1 MRCDLRRLALLAIL
15 PTLLGSCAA
24 GTAGLE
30 PAPAMPAARAGL
42 RPEYRI
48 FYDALSDYG
57 DWVLIE
63 PYGYLFRPSGE
74 LLGWRPYQS
83 GFWAPT
89 DSYGWVWISSEPFGW
104 ATYHYGRWMY
114 DDYQG
119 WVWRPG
125 LEWGPAW
132 VTWQMSD
139 QYVGWS
145 PLTWDQSSSGSGAR
159 VPGGGFLYTT
169 VDRMGTTDLSLHLK
183 RQSDLGESGATL
195 KPLENSAEAGGVQ
208 IELGPPIARI
218 ERVTGRSLTRVRV
231 DDALSTAGGGSG
243 PEVHGGRSRP
253 GAESGVEDM
262 RRAAEQN
269 AREARAL
276 TGRANRLPAR
286 LPVVRA
292 SGSAVRSAAQSRF
305 PRGSAR
311 ALRDSAAADSAK

>member
-1 MRCDLRRLALLAIL
+1 
-15 PTLLGSCAA
+15 
-24 GTAGLE
+24 
-30 PAPAMPAARAGL
+30 MPAARAGL

-74 LLGWRPYQS
+74 LIGWRPYQS

-104 ATYHYGRWMY
+104 ATYHYGRWVY

-145 PLTWDQSSSGSGAR
+145 PLTWGQFSSGSGSR
-159 VPGGGFLYTT
+159 VPGGGFLYTS

-183 RQSDLGESGATL
+183 RQSDLGEAGAGL
-195 KPLENSAEAGGVQ
+195 KAVENSAEAGGVQ
-208 IELGPPIARI
+208 IDLGPPITRI

-231 DDALSTAGGGSG
+231 DDALSAAS
-243 PEVHGGRSRP
+243 GGRSADVGVRGGRS
-253 GAESGVEDM
+253 GAASDAGVDDM
-262 RRAAEQN
+262 RRAAEQG
-269 AREARAL
+269 AREARSL

-292 SGSAVRSAAQSRF
+292 SRSAVQSAAQSGF
-305 PRGSAR
+305 PIRRTGR
-311 ALRDSAAADSAK
+311 ASRDSTAADSAK